1 MATDTTRDFSP
12 AELVRIHE
20 ANCSLGY
27 RTDEEVNFTL
37 AVMKHIARKLGLA
50 ELRGTSI
57 TGPGAANQKPAANP
71 RRTAKES

>member
-27 RTDEEVNFTL
+27 RTDDEVNFTL
-37 AVMKHIARKLGLA
+37 AVMKHIARKLGLS
-50 ELRGTSI
+50 ELRDTTI
-57 TGPGAANQKPAANP
+57 TGPGGSGQKPAANP
-71 RRTAKES
+71 RRQAKDS